1 MSHREDFTRRDFL
14 KTTSI
19 AAAGLSVAAGGAA
32 RVHAGENNTIKL
44 AWIGCGNRGAGA
56 IRQAL
61 NADPNVKL
69 IAAAD
74 AFEDKVEGMVGAL
87 ADDEDF
93 AGKVDC
99 PPERRFHGMDAY
111 KKAIDCLD
119 DGDVVLL
126 TTPPAFR
133 PLHFCYAVNSS
144 KKINVFA
151 EKPVASDIVNLRM
164 LREAN
169 EKAKAKGIKV
179 GVGLNNRNYLR
190 TEETIEA
197 IHDGKLGEVVSC
209 FVYRFH
215 GPHNLSP
222 IGNWTPLQHQLRNI
236 FCFDWTSGG
245 FIVDALIHNLDI
257 SCWAAGEYP
266 AFAQGSGG
274 RTHRTVKDQLI
285 DIASVEYIFPSGK
298 RLMMQTR
305 TMPNTWSNFCA
316 VIQGTNGVAHVGEGV
331 PEPAIYKG
339 FEGLTFSGIR
349 SEPTWKASRPQ
360 NDSYQEEHNRLFA
373 AIREDKEWN
382 EMDRGIM
389 ATFTALLGRMAT
401 ETGEYL
407 SAEQVWKSEFRFDS
421 EIAYGDLTYDGRSV
435 VMPDENGDYFI
446 PQPGVTKFA

>member
-1 MSHREDFTRRDFL
+1 MSQFSRRNFL
-14 KTTSI
+14 KVS
-19 AAAGLSVAAGGAA
+19 ALGAAGLTAVSGTA
-32 RVHAGENNTIKL
+32 RVHAAEDNTIKL
-44 AWIGCGNRGAGA
+44 AWVGCGNRGAGA

-61 NADPNVKL
+61 KADPNVKL

-87 ADDEDF
+87 AEDEDF
-93 AGKVDC
+93 TGKVDC
-99 PPERRFHGMDAY
+99 PKERRFHGMDAY
-111 KKAIDCLD
+111 KKAIDCLG

-133 PLHFCYAVNSS
+133 PLHFCYAVNSA
-144 KKINVFA
+144 KKVNVFA

-169 EKAKAKGIKV
+169 KKALEKGIKV

-190 TEETIEA
+190 TEETVKA
-197 IHDGKLGEVVSC
+197 IHDGQLGDVINC

-222 IGNWTPLQHQLRNI
+222 IGNWTPLQHQMRNI

-257 SCWAAGEYP
+257 SCWAAQEYP

-274 RTHRTVKDQLI
+274 RTHRTAKDQLI

-316 VIQGTNGVAHVGEGV
+316 VIQGTKGVAHVGEGV
-331 PEPAIYKG
+331 PEPEIYKG
-339 FEGLTFSGIR
+339 YEGLSFSGLR
-349 SEPTWKASRPQ
+349 GEPIWSASQPA
-360 NDSYQEEHNRLFA
+360 NDSYQEEHNRLFK
-373 AIREDKEWN
+373 AIREDKPWN
-382 EMDRGIM
+382 EMERGIM
-389 ATFTALLGRMAT
+389 ATFTAILGRMAT
-401 ETGEYL
+401 ETGQYL
-407 SAEQVWKSEFRFDS
+407 SAEDVWKSEFRFDS
-421 EIAYGDLTYDGRSV
+421 EIAYADLTFDGRSV
-435 VMPDENGDYFI
+435 VMPNENGDYFI
-446 PQPGVTKFA
+446 PQPGVTKFV